1 MPQFYKT
8 SREFPPAAPP
18 ARLDDPA
25 GYLPEPGLPEAVNV
39 ALLLGKPL
47 LVTGDPGTGKTQLAY
62 SIAHELQIGPDPAPG
77 ATWTPFRFT
86 AKHNSIARDLLYRY
100 DSLQHF
106 ADANRAKI
114 EGGDLKSAPE
124 YIRYEALGEAIR
136 LAHTAQRRS
145 VVLIDEIDKAPREFP
160 NDLLAELERMA
171 FEVFESGE
179 SFQAADAA
187 RPVVVITSN
196 GEKPLPDAFLRR
208 CVYFHIRF
216 PDAVRLRQI
225 VDSRL
230 GGSGLRFSPAQLD
243 ALIAHFSEVRELC
256 RKKKPATSDLLSWL
270 QVLDA
275 YGFRA
280 EGPGFRES
288 LTSADA
294 DLLLISYSVLAKHVA
309 DLETLRAQLPA
320 AGPPS
325 A

>member
-8 SREFPPAAPP
+8 SREFPPVAPP
-18 ARLDDPA
+18 ARLDDPD
-25 GYLPEPGLPEAVNV
+25 GYLPADGLSEAVNV

-62 SIAHELQIGPDPAPG
+62 SIAHELQLGPAPEPG
-77 ATWTPFRFT
+77 ETWKPFRFT

-114 EGGDLKSAPE
+114 EGGSLKSAPE

-136 LAHTAQRRS
+136 LAHVHQQRS

-179 SFQAADAA
+179 KFKAADAA

-208 CVYFHIRF
+208 CVYFHIPF
-216 PDAVRLRQI
+216 PDADRLREI
-225 VDSRL
+225 VDKRL

-243 ALIAHFSEVRELC
+243 ALVAHFTEVRDLC

-280 EGPGFRES
+280 AGPGFRES
-288 LTSADA
+288 LSPADA

-309 DLETLRAQLPA
+309 DLETLSAQLPA
-320 AGPPS
+320 ATRKS